1 MFFLAAQAMAPLVSP
16 DLHLR
21 VTYTHSLTY
30 SFSRSCMVEK
40 PTKILTRHSLRRSM
54 PASKLTL
61 PQILRWVSPIKLL
74 NFSRSILLAR
84 YHVYPHIYYGNLTF
98 ILSHIFIIILPGS
111 CVGNTW
117 WSSIREQCHCS
128 LW

>member
-40 PTKILTRHSLRRSM
+40 PTKILTRHSLQPSM
-54 PASKLTL
+54 LASKLIL
-61 PQILRWVSPIKLL
+61 PLILRWVSPIKLL

-84 YHVYPHIYYGNLTF
+84 YHVYPHIYNGNLSLV
-98 ILSHIFIIILPGS
+98 LSYICIIILPGS
-111 CVGNTW
+111 CAGNPR
-117 WSSIREQCHCS
+117 WSNIREQCHCS